1 MTDEQILA
9 IKELEGVIGVV
20 SIKSFCI
27 DTKEICNTKID
38 FEQKYIDHINYIRDL
53 LGGVDN
59 ISVATDDMRYYYIEP
74 EYYQN
79 LNIYMQYEIKE
90 KLEKTLLKNNYGKNE
105 VEQILFRN
113 FKEKI
118 LKRLDKKHFQNLH
131 INL

>member
-53 LGGVDN
+53 LGEVDN